1 MKTKRGQFNND
12 YGTTI
17 VSDGSPMNQHS
28 AAIIKSLLNESIA
41 GGEMLNDVVVIDI
54 VYLNNVMLVRREQAL
69 VKGKA

>member
-1 MKTKRGQFNND
+1 
-12 YGTTI
+12 
-17 VSDGSPMNQHS
+17 MNQHT
-28 AAIIKSLLNESIA
+28 AATIKSLLNESVA